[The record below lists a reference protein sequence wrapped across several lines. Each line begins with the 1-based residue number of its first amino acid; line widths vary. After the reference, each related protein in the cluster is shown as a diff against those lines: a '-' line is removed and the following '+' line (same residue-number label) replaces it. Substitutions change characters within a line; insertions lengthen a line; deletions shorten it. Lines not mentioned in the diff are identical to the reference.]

1 MQIKNLISV
10 NKINFKQQTTA
21 AVFDCKKD
29 VCEFENSNAN
39 KKVFIDRKIIFPSKN
54 INTFFDEISEQIFDQ
69 KNDKNYFNSQTILM
83 GTLYAVEVIID
94 TENYKGNW
102 YDEDKVIFKIF
113 PNISEII
120 DDTNIDEEIPEVDSD
135 GDNSADGEENV

>member
-1 MQIKNLISV
+1 VINGERKQVSVDLEPSDGEIS
-10 NKINFKQQTTA
+10 II
-21 AVFDCKKD
+21 
-29 VCEFENSNAN
+29 E
-39 KKVFIDRKIIFPSKN
+39 KIIEKCGDIVPVKKYTVNPN
-54 INTFFDEISEQIFDQ
+54 IDNWKEKI

-135 GDNSADGEENV
+135 GDNSADGEENVYNVKKIL